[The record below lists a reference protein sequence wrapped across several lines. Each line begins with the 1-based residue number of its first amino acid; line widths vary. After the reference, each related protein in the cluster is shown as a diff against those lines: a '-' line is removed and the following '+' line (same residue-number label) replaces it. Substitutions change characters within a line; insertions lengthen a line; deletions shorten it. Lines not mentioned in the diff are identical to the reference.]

1 MPLILIFCHSVALSV
16 MLFFKVVFAAPDLNM
31 LSLVCSFCN
40 LVFFKVIFDATNPCA
55 ADHRHRPHPLLLDGL
70 PGGRTAAQGKWV
82 LFLLHFFPLPLF
94 SWGWQARSKKLEE
107 EEEEDT
113 VYSVVFVFFTN
124 TAYDCTHN
132 IDEKVS
138 DKNGGLFP
146 KIDKKNLLTVPEL
159 VTPPGTVDEEE
170 EASISVSQPNAIE
183 SINCSFFF

>member
-1 MPLILIFCHSVALSV
+1 MPPIPVLLIIGIVLILF
-16 MLFFKVVFAAPDLNM
+16 
-31 LSLVCSFCN
+31 SLMVCQEGGRLLKESEFYFSFSFCSS
-40 LVFFKVIFDATNPCA
+40 
-55 ADHRHRPHPLLLDGL
+55 
-70 PGGRTAAQGKWV
+70 
-82 LFLLHFFPLPLF
+82 LPLF

-124 TAYDCTHN
+124 AAYDCTHN
-132 IDEKVS
+132 IDDKVS

-183 SINCSFFF
+183 SINCSFLLKLLISFPKFRMEKILSKRMLEKKTKSKILQV

>member
-1 MPLILIFCHSVALSV
+1 
-16 MLFFKVVFAAPDLNM
+16 M

-40 LVFFKVIFDATNPCA
+40 LVFLKLSLMPPIPV
-55 ADHRHRPHPLLLDGL
+55 LLIIGIVLIL
-70 PGGRTAAQGKWV
+70 FSLMVCQEGGR
-82 LFLLHFFPLPLF
+82 LLKESEFYFSFSFSPLPLF

-113 VYSVVFVFFTN
+113 VYSVVSVFFTN

-170 EASISVSQPNAIE
+170 EARISVSQPNAIE